1 METMDVRKVAF
12 QKHRLTLKEEKLR
25 KEAKMK

>member
-1 METMDVRKVAF
+1 METMDVRKVVF

-25 KEAKMK
+25 KEAKK